1 MVHTII
7 TIEDKLVQWCREA
20 ASRISMRK
28 RKYLRLRLF
37 GASQCLSP
45 DYSKKIPFFLP
56 TKSFIAWFT
65 IQKVLDETFLVVFQK
80 VSLRKYFTWEVVS
93 FTDHESGIRKK
104 SWSQQSNIIMFQI
117 FTDTKFQFVAFAA
130 SLYTLSGCYVTYII
144 IIVADL
150 SRIWI
155 YQVSLVS

>member
-20 ASRISMRK
+20 AARISMRK

-45 DYSKKIPFFLP
+45 DYPILLP
-56 TKSFIAWFT
+56 KKSFIAWFT
-65 IQKVLDETFLVVFQK
+65 IQKVLDESFLVVFQK

-117 FTDTKFQFVAFAA
+117 FTDIIFQFVANAA
-130 SLYTLSGCYVTYII
+130 SLYYLLGCYIYQSSSG
-144 IIVADL
+144 ADL